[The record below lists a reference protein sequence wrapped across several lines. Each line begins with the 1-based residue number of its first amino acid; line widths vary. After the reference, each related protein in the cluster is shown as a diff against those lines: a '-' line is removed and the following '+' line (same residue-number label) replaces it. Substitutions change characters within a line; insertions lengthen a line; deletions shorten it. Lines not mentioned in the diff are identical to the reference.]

1 MTEEITEGKIKLAI
15 QRSYKNTEGEYEV
28 DTIELQLW
36 NTAEETKLARSVHK
50 GDLIGAKGRI
60 QTGNILIAEK
70 ITFLSSKRPDAKE

>member
-36 NTAEETKLARSVHK
+36 DKTEETKLTGSVHK

-60 QTGNILIAEK
+60 QTGNVLIAEK
-70 ITFLSSKRPDAKE
+70 ITFLSIK